1 MFSSKKTN
9 SIGLDISDL
18 NLKAVQL
25 SSGRNKINIQA
36 LGRVDLPKGIIERGS
51 IKDREVVIGA
61 LKKLL
66 DKPNYGSFTADQ
78 VVACLPETRTF
89 IKLIYVAKGPNKLSD
104 IIESEVEKYVPLSI
118 SEIYYDWQ
126 IIKEDEE
133 NYEILIGAAPQHIVN
148 QYIDILQS
156 VKLEVCALEIEA
168 IPICRCLLTEESPK
182 FNNNAPATSTAIID
196 IGAKR
201 TSLIIYSENAIIVT
215 LSLPISGEE
224 ITDRIASTLEINK
237 DQAEKAKIICGL
249 DQNNAHGIIH
259 NILSDMIQELTGRLT
274 DALEYFSKNYPN
286 LQPIKKIYTCG
297 GGSNIK
303 SLEEILSQNLN
314 LEVIK
319 GNPFTNITETEEHF
333 GKNLTETHNLQNK
346 NIIDSK
352 GKSSVKQSASVS
364 YTTAIGLSLRNI
376 FLVK

>member
-1 MFSSKKTN
+1 MFNSKKKS

-25 SSGRNKINIQA
+25 ASSGNKINIQA
-36 LGRVDLPKGIIERGS
+36 LGRVNLPKGIIERGS
-51 IKDREVVIGA
+51 IKDRNVVINA
-61 LKKLL
+61 LKSLF
-66 DKPNYGSFTADQ
+66 DKPSYGSFNTNQ

-89 IKLIYVAKGPNKLSD
+89 IKLIYIEKGPNNLSD

-126 IIKEDEE
+126 IIKESDDR
-133 NYEILIGAAPQHIVN
+133 YEILIGAAPQHIVN

-156 VKLEVCALEIEA
+156 AKLEVSALEIEA
-168 IPICRCLLTEESPK
+168 MPICRSLLAEESQKVDASLP
-182 FNNNAPATSTAIID
+182 PASTAIID

-201 TSLIIYSENAIIVT
+201 TSLIIYADNAIAVT

-249 DQNNAHGIIH
+249 DKNNAHGIIN
-259 NILSDMIQELTGRLT
+259 NILSDMIRELTGCLV
-274 DALEYFSKNYPN
+274 DATEYFSKNYPN
-286 LQPIKKIYTCG
+286 LPTIKKIYTCG

-314 LEVIK
+314 LEVVK
-319 GNPFTNITETEEHF
+319 GNPFANITETEEKF

-346 NIIDSK
+346 DIIDSK
-352 GKSSVKQSASVS
+352 GKLTVKQSSSLS
-364 YTTAIGLSLRNI
+364 YATAIGLSLRNI
-376 FLVK
+376 FLIK